1 MSGFVGQQLVAPCRS
16 LELACRSLELV
27 EGSTETPGSSE
38 VKLSEFFGVRVEV
51 GFSHEGLGGG
61 SLDVEGR
68 GMKEGVE
75 GRGLK
80 GVEGR
85 RFNGVGGSVCEVLTS

>member
-1 MSGFVGQQLVAPCRS
+1 
-16 LELACRSLELV
+16 
-27 EGSTETPGSSE
+27 
-38 VKLSEFFGVRVEV
+38 
-51 GFSHEGLGGG
+51 
-61 SLDVEGR
+61 
-68 GMKEGVE
+68 MKEGVE